1 MNKFDFVYKL
11 IMEGIKSGYPFGKM
25 SNKEIENRLPNS
37 LKYCIDIKKELVV
50 NITIHS
56 LSTKKSHGLHLIKK
70 SHGKTFELIDKAIFS
85 ILTSSSIENLFEC
98 IFDKD
103 MLLISFE
110 KFEKENTIIINI
122 INSFYLTK
130 SQYKKRK
137 DEEFHI
143 DNFDKKFKIIRIS

>member
-25 SNKEIENRLPNS
+25 SNKEVENRLPNS

-56 LSTKKSHGLHLIKK
+56 LSTKKSPR
-70 SHGKTFELIDKAIFS
+70 KTFELIDKAIFS